1 LDEPTT
7 NLDRENIESLASALS
22 DLVTKHSGQQNFQ
35 LIVITHDE
43 DLIDLLSRVD
53 QVRFTRVEAGSLQ
66 GLIKVLGILL

>member
-1 LDEPTT
+1 MYYSLDEPTT

-22 DLVTKHSGQQNFQ
+22 DLVMKHSTQNNFQ

-53 QVRFTRVEAGSLQ
+53 QVLFKSGVSNSVSHGPH
-66 GLIKVLGILL
+66 

>member
-1 LDEPTT
+1 MNYSLDEPTT

-22 DLVTKHSGQQNFQ
+22 DLVMKHSTQNNFQ

-53 QVRFTRVEAGSLQ
+53 QVQFKSTTLVIPQ
-66 GLIKVLGILL
+66 